1 MKNIVLI
8 LSLSSLGACSSGG
21 LLGCFS
27 CGFEEGQ
34 REGAAFWQGFAV
46 QAARAPG
53 WGAPAQSSSTP
64 QVVCEPDGFGAII
77 CK

>member
-1 MKNIVLI
+1 MRIFLI
-8 LSLSSLGACSSGG
+8 LSLLSLGACASMIES
-21 LLGCFS
+21 
-27 CGFEEGQ
+27 FEEGQ
-34 REGAAFWQGFAV
+34 REGAAFWNGFAV

-53 WGAPAQSSSTP
+53 WGAPQQSTSAP